1 MGRLWSDLGPIKML
15 IKSSKK
21 YFLGETVL
29 IDVFHFSSN
38 IFASRP
44 LLWDGSSAKRIVQ
57 NARSSEIAARFF
69 WTEPGREGCHHLLSW
84 QMKRSKWE
92 KQVGT
97 LCNCIVDHGDWA
109 FFGVFWYL
117 ICIYLY
123 VGSIWRTLLYWR
135 PHYPI
140 LNALFT
146 SFYYWMH
153 YPVNFSSTLG
163 LLLTVFLCW
172 MLCWQFYFKIHNAA
186 LEVCHHSSLNLL
198 LPSQSWLNVFLLYSA
213 LCAFCKVRWRCIFL
227 WRCIWYNKK
236 KGWKQGHI
244 HGRRGGYS
252 GIFWG
257 KSRI

>member
-15 IKSSKK
+15 IKSSEK

-123 VGSIWRTLLYWR
+123 VGVNLENPTVLKTPLSNSKCFVYILLLLDALSCEFFIYSR
-135 PHYPI
+135 STVDCFPM
-140 LNALFT
+140 LNAVLAI
-146 SFYYWMH
+146 
-153 YPVNFSSTLG
+153 
-163 LLLTVFLCW
+163 LL
-172 MLCWQFYFKIHNAA
+172 
-186 LEVCHHSSLNLL
+186 
-198 LPSQSWLNVFLLYSA
+198 
-213 LCAFCKVRWRCIFL
+213 
-227 WRCIWYNKK
+227 
-236 KGWKQGHI
+236 
-244 HGRRGGYS
+244 
-252 GIFWG
+252 
-257 KSRI
+257 

>member
-1 MGRLWSDLGPIKML
+1 MGENSF
-15 IKSSKK
+15 SN
-21 YFLGETVL
+21 
-29 IDVFHFSSN
+29 VFHFSSN
-38 IFASRP
+38 FVASSQLP
-44 LLWDGSSAKRIVQ
+44 WDGYSAKKEEFKTPIPSG
-57 NARSSEIAARFF
+57 NSSSNFLDRAS
-69 WTEPGREGCHHLLSW
+69 REGCHRLLSW
-84 QMKRSKWE
+84 QIQRSKWE

-172 MLCWQFYFKIHNAA
+172 MLCWQYYFKII
-186 LEVCHHSSLNLL
+186 LRWKFVITLL
-198 LPSQSWLNVFLLYSA
+198 
-213 LCAFCKVRWRCIFL
+213 
-227 WRCIWYNKK
+227 
-236 KGWKQGHI
+236 
-244 HGRRGGYS
+244 
-252 GIFWG
+252 
-257 KSRI
+257 

>member
-1 MGRLWSDLGPIKML
+1 MGWIFCKKNSSKRSILG
-15 IKSSKK
+15 KSSSI
-21 YFLGETVL
+21 FL
-29 IDVFHFSSN
+29 DR
-38 IFASRP
+38 A
-44 LLWDGSSAKRIVQ
+44 
-57 NARSSEIAARFF
+57 
-69 WTEPGREGCHHLLSW
+69 REGCHHLLSW

-153 YPVNFSSTLG
+153 YHVNFSSTLG

-198 LPSQSWLNVFLLYSA
+198 LPSQSWLNVFLLY
-213 LCAFCKVRWRCIFL
+213 RWIYCCGTIL
-227 WRCIWYNKK
+227 ATLVPPT
-236 KGWKQGHI
+236 
-244 HGRRGGYS
+244 
-252 GIFWG
+252 
-257 KSRI
+257 KSRVSKPRDTAPHLHYSLWSSSRCGC